1 MDKGGINWFVL
12 GAIGDKNILE
22 ISQEN
27 CFFSS
32 TYKKEELPQLLE
44 DNEIDI
50 ICILPIWPETFSYT
64 VSEAWLN
71 GIPIVA
77 TDIGAVGERIR
88 KTGGGWLVKPDAS
101 PDEVMQLLHHII
113 DHPEEYQAK
122 KESVDDMEM
131 KTVEQM
137 CEEYRSFYRELLEFT
152 EKELP
157 EDKIDRDFIFQGL
170 ALGDPSIGGSG
181 SIAAMNRLKNENAAL
196 KASIEV
202 TKGTISYKMAR
213 KISDAKIPFKEQMKR
228 FLHRK

>member
-1 MDKGGINWFVL
+1 
-12 GAIGDKNILE
+12 
-22 ISQEN
+22 
-27 CFFSS
+27 
-32 TYKKEELPQLLE
+32 
-44 DNEIDI
+44 
-50 ICILPIWPETFSYT
+50 
-64 VSEAWLN
+64 
-71 GIPIVA
+71 
-77 TDIGAVGERIR
+77 
-88 KTGGGWLVKPDAS
+88 
-101 PDEVMQLLHHII
+101 
-113 DHPEEYQAK
+113 
-122 KESVDDMEM
+122 MEM

-170 ALGDPSIGGSG
+170 ALGDPSVGGSG
-181 SIAAMNRLKNENAAL
+181 GIAAMNRLKNENAAL